1 MAGSQ
6 FVYISSPLD
15 FSSMVCLRYPSSSSS
30 DPATSDFSLTTMR
43 CRQLIFQF
51 SSQLIA
57 CPRTEENAVLVV
69 CPNSLASCPQLA
81 IKCEKL
87 KLKVES
93 RSGFP
98 LSPALFEEC
107 LMYTLMA
114 RIAPSWNKV
123 GEFLIGGRQFL
134 HQGGHLPAVKLR
146 LHLANSRVE
155 ITLQAS
161 LVRFPLLQPDDLGI
175 DIAVLEHFILGNEQ
189 CLTQENFGRR
199 SVLVLPRLTKA
210 FLLSVTKQLPQGCR
224 FSDWNGIKRY
234 WKNMYGYR
242 LGPDE
247 VSEPTVYYNVCFG
260 SGQPLTY
267 PEWTVRGSPPQ
278 TVPRSDPRPIAAEFL
293 KQVTSSTPSI
303 CGQRLVFLD
312 PASTPLVA
320 TVPSKTASSGQ
331 ACLKEGFPTPRVPMR
346 STVQNVKGQS
356 SHWSGQADDSG
367 YETVGHMTV
376 GATSSVD
383 VSPMPDLE
391 EVSTHGPQSSKP
403 APIKPSFQRVQST
416 KAPLQPSRPT
426 VPAITPSQG
435 VKPQFSR
442 NLPSATGDNY
452 SPITPN
458 SRPATLAGA
467 AGDTLPDTRSIGR
480 GKAVPSFRALSP
492 KTTFISRLVASHTDP
507 QQPLPG
513 SSLKLKASQLPC
525 RSIKPNLVPPRP
537 TCPSSSLPSLPS
549 TPGTPQSVK
558 KRPAIQEI
566 DIVNLVRTSGVAGL
580 TKVNTATLLAHLRG
594 KGVTEAKAKS
604 KKEELVQRVVKIY
617 Q

>member
-1 MAGSQ
+1 MTNLNRLYSK
-6 FVYISSPLD
+6 
-15 FSSMVCLRYPSSSSS
+15 
-30 DPATSDFSLTTMR
+30 
-43 CRQLIFQF
+43 
-51 SSQLIA
+51 
-57 CPRTEENAVLVV
+57 V

-312 PASTPLVA
+312 PASTPLRGLYYFQ
-320 TVPSKTASSGQ
+320 KSSF
-331 ACLKEGFPTPRVPMR
+331 L
-346 STVQNVKGQS
+346 
-356 SHWSGQADDSG
+356 
-367 YETVGHMTV
+367 
-376 GATSSVD
+376 
-383 VSPMPDLE
+383 
-391 EVSTHGPQSSKP
+391 
-403 APIKPSFQRVQST
+403 
-416 KAPLQPSRPT
+416 
-426 VPAITPSQG
+426 
-435 VKPQFSR
+435 
-442 NLPSATGDNY
+442 
-452 SPITPN
+452 
-458 SRPATLAGA
+458 
-467 AGDTLPDTRSIGR
+467 
-480 GKAVPSFRALSP
+480 
-492 KTTFISRLVASHTDP
+492 
-507 QQPLPG
+507 
-513 SSLKLKASQLPC
+513 
-525 RSIKPNLVPPRP
+525 
-537 TCPSSSLPSLPS
+537 
-549 TPGTPQSVK
+549 
-558 KRPAIQEI
+558 
-566 DIVNLVRTSGVAGL
+566 
-580 TKVNTATLLAHLRG
+580 
-594 KGVTEAKAKS
+594 
-604 KKEELVQRVVKIY
+604 
-617 Q
+617 